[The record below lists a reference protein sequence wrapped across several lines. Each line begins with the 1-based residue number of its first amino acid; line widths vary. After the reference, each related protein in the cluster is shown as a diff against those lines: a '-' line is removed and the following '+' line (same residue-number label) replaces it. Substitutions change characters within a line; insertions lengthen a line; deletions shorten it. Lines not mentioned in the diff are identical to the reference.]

1 MKFMKSREPVPI
13 AISESIPRPSFVDSV
28 DTTTQLI
35 SANSN
40 DKITFII
47 ETTDSLSYLPG
58 RRSFK
63 NMNAAVEKFYQAKM
77 DELNFDYT
85 SSSSPLQAQSSK
97 PSDEAILADFK
108 NLSGLP
114 RGPKQSRIA
123 HPTNQLKHSNK
134 SKSSSSSNNSYNKD
148 NSKPFKSAHT
158 SNSSSSKATSGPN
171 SNSRDKKTKY
181 DQSSASYSDKHPMKK
196 VKS

>member
-1 MKFMKSREPVPI
+1 MKSREPVPI
-13 AISESIPRPSFVDSV
+13 AISASIPRPSFGDSV

-40 DKITFII
+40 DKITFIT
-47 ETTDSLSYLPG
+47 ESTDSLSYLPG

-77 DELNFDYT
+77 DEINFDYT
-85 SSSSPLQAQSSK
+85 SSSSPLQTQLRK

-123 HPTNQLKHSNK
+123 HPTNELKHSNK
-134 SKSSSSSNNSYNKD
+134 SKSPSSSNNSHNKD
-148 NSKPFKSAHT
+148 KSKPLKSAHT
-158 SNSSSSKATSGPN
+158 SNSGSKSSADTSSS
-171 SNSRDKKTKY
+171 SRDKKTKY
-181 DQSSASYSDKHPMKK
+181 DQSSASYSDKYPMKK
-196 VKS
+196 IKS